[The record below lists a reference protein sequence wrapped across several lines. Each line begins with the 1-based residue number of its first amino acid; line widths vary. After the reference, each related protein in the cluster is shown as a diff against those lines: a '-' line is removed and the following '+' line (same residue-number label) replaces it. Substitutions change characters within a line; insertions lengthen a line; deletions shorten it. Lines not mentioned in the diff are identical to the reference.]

1 MTQED
6 KQLLLQDISARLPY
20 GVKVKTPYNDAAITG
35 ITVRKGYKKDEWYID
50 AVTDKQTYPIKCI
63 KPYLRS
69 ISSMTDEESKE
80 LENLY
85 NSTANYIS
93 AGMPIFNIQTLSIIL
108 DWFNAHQFDYR
119 GLISKGLAI
128 DKQLM

>member
-6 KQLLLQDISARLPY
+6 KQLLLRDLSARLPY
-20 GVKVKTPYNDAAITG
+20 GVKICYTNNHKINGDLVG
-35 ITVRKGYKKDEWYID
+35 IVGENVIMFSSGRADF
-50 AVTDKQTYPIKCI
+50 PISDI

-69 ISSMTDEESKE
+69 LSSMTDEESKE

-119 GLISKGLAI
+119 GLIPKGLAI

>member
-1 MTQED
+1 MTQEE
-6 KQLLLQDISARLPY
+6 KELLLKDLCARLPH
-20 GVKVKTPYNDAAITG
+20 GVKICYTNNHKINGDLVG
-35 ITVRKGYKKDEWYID
+35 IVGENVVMFSSGRADF
-50 AVTDKQTYPIKCI
+50 PISNI

-69 ISSMTDEESKE
+69 MSSMTDEESKE

-119 GLISKGLAI
+119 GLIPKGLAI